1 VSPFFDSNVLVYAY
15 STDPRRDRALKT
27 IADGGVV
34 SVQVLNEF
42 TNVLR
47 RKQMQDWPV
56 IEAALSSIFFRFPDV
71 RPLTAA
77 THTAA
82 LALARDH
89 HLQFYDALI
98 VAAALEA
105 GCDTLFTEDM
115 QHGRKFGSLDI
126 VNPFLESAP

>member
-1 VSPFFDSNVLVYAY
+1 MSPFFDSNVLVYAY

-77 THTAA
+77 THTAGPR
-82 LALARDH
+82 ARPRPSSAVLRRPDRRGG
-89 HLQFYDALI
+89 
-98 VAAALEA
+98 A
-105 GCDTLFTEDM
+105 G
-115 QHGRKFGSLDI
+115 GRLRHTFH
-126 VNPFLESAP
+126 